1 MLDMPLFSEVKYIF
15 QHSVISM
22 QFFLSKIL
30 SNVSSMTHVCTV
42 NETLNEDFDIKLKM
56 AQKVRILS

>member
-1 MLDMPLFSEVKYIF
+1 
-15 QHSVISM
+15 
-22 QFFLSKIL
+22 
-30 SNVSSMTHVCTV
+30 MTHVCTV